1 MPRPPRQIIAG
12 VPHHI
17 VHKGNNG
24 TPIFKDDLDRH
35 SYLSLLKDRCDR
47 YDLEIHGWC
56 LMLNHVHLV
65 ATPGNAESIQNAVGQ
80 AHNLH
85 SRRFNKK
92 YDRTGHLWQSCYYAC
107 ALDESHFIR
116 SLIYVDKNPVEAG
129 LVENPWQYPWS
140 SAGIHYGNR
149 DGTGTDLVNTDSWLK
164 ISEEY
169 GFLDLV
175 WSDMDD
181 FAEVLR
187 RHTASGK
194 PLGDKEFFKRAA
206 QIVPGTLVPGTLVA
220 GTLVAGTERE
230 TERSTC

>member
-1 MPRPPRQIIAG
+1 
-12 VPHHI
+12 
-17 VHKGNNG
+17 
-24 TPIFKDDLDRH
+24 
-35 SYLSLLKDRCDR
+35 
-47 YDLEIHGWC
+47 
-56 LMLNHVHLV
+56 MLNHVHLV
-65 ATPGNAESIQNAVGQ
+65 ATPGNTRSIQDAVGQ

-85 SRRFNKK
+85 SKRFNRRH
-92 YDRTGHLWQSCYYAC
+92 DRRGHLWQSRHYAC
-107 ALDESHFIR
+107 ALDEPHFIR
-116 SLIYVDKNPVEAG
+116 SLIYVDKNPVKAG
-129 LVENPWQYPWS
+129 LVENSWQYQWS
-140 SAGIHYGNR
+140 SAGIHYGYR
-149 DGTGTDLVNTDSWLK
+149 DENSTALIDFNSWLK

-206 QIVPGTLVPGTLVA
+206 QIVPGTLVPGTLVP
-220 GTLVAGTERE
+220 GTLVAGTER